1 LFDFEILTPSNIQ
14 EDEVKLEGLRPIAG
28 PRADVLILGSFP
40 GEMSLRKQEYY
51 AHPRNLFWDI
61 MGCIAGAGR
70 DKDYPSRIEQLKNSG
85 ICLWD
90 VLKSCNRDGS
100 LDTRIRNGQVNHFN
114 SFLSRHQV
122 RVIFFNGKKSAEAFN
137 RNVVPGLTLSIESH
151 ALPSTSP
158 AHTGMTKEEKLR
170 RWCLV
175 KEYL

>member
-1 LFDFEILTPSNIQ
+1 
-14 EDEVKLEGLRPIAG
+14 VKLKGLQPIVG
-28 PRADVLILGSFP
+28 SRTDVLILGSFP

-61 MGCIAGAGR
+61 MECIVGTGR
-70 DKDYPSRIEQLKNSG
+70 NKDYPSRIQHLKNSG

-100 LDTRIRNGQVNHFN
+100 LDTRIRNGHVNNFN
-114 SFLSRHQV
+114 SFLSKHKV

-137 RNVVPGLTLSIESH
+137 RNVVPGLKYSINSH

-158 AHTGMTKEEKLR
+158 ANTRMTKEEKFR

-175 KEYL
+175 KKYL

>member
-1 LFDFEILTPSNIQ
+1 VEL
-14 EDEVKLEGLRPIAG
+14 KGLQPIVG
-28 PRADVLILGSFP
+28 SRADVLILGSFP
-40 GEMSLRKQEYY
+40 GEVSLRKQEYY

-70 DKDYPSRIEQLKNSG
+70 DKDYLSRIEQLKKNG

-90 VLKSCNRDGS
+90 VLKSCTRDGS
-100 LDTRIRNGQVNHFN
+100 LDTRIRNGQANNFN
-114 SFLSRHQV
+114 SFLSKHQV

-137 RNVVPGLTLSIESH
+137 RNVVPDLKCSIKSH

-158 AHTGMTKEEKLR
+158 ANARMTKDEKFR

-175 KEYL
+175 KKYL